1 MISRSPTSWPP
12 SCSHSGTP
20 ISNNATA
27 TATSSTRWPSQDI
40 PMSSSS
46 NRRDFPV
53 KKPLPPRSSRSLSL
67 DEPDSDPEAPVLPP
81 PAAAITATYN
91 RPKKTLRI
99 DGGPGLRVYWTR
111 FRRRLGAGTAPSTSS
126 LVDSSAQGSNDGL
139 RSDTQGGRQGEDE
152 AEVDEVVVDR
162 NWSDEI
168 KSSVS
173 LSEQNISLDRPG
185 GHVTGPNTDR
195 DSVALHTGGFWGV
208 CTPLIILRWRVFP
221 AIVDFFSTKFPNKK
235 SEQHYVKEN
244 WFMRKV
250 RRPSGPFIHFQFSHA
265 LFWCLS
271 SSQPLA
277 LWSSL
282 FLVVNWAVNAATIP
296 GPILLIDKIFV
307 FGVRKCCRYPSA
319 LGVIFFPV
327 HCALDCA
334 CLHSPCPCTC
344 HL

>member
-27 TATSSTRWPSQDI
+27 TVTSSTRWPSQDI

-46 NRRDFPV
+46 TRREFSIKKPL
-53 KKPLPPRSSRSLSL
+53 KPLPPRSSRSLSL

-81 PAAAITATYN
+81 PAAAITTTYN

-99 DGGPGLRVYWTR
+99 DGGPGIRVYWTR

-126 LVDSSAQGSNDGL
+126 LVDSSAQGSNDGF
-139 RSDTQGGRQGEDE
+139 RSDTQGGGQGEDG

-173 LSEQNISLDRPG
+173 LSEQDISLG
-185 GHVTGPNTDR
+185 GNHHVAGPNTDR
-195 DSVALHTGGFWGV
+195 DSVALHTGGFWGLS
-208 CTPLIILRWRVFP
+208 TPLIILRWRVFP
-221 AIVDFFSTKFPNKK
+221 AIVDFFSTQFPNKK

-250 RRPSGPFIHFQFSHA
+250 RRPSWAIHISSSYILYFGACGRRSHSRCG
-265 LFWCLS
+265 LLYSLS
-271 SSQPLA
+271 STGRSTLQ
-277 LWSSL
+277 L
-282 FLVVNWAVNAATIP
+282 FL
-296 GPILLIDKIFV
+296 GLFYL
-307 FGVRKCCRYPSA
+307 
-319 LGVIFFPV
+319 
-327 HCALDCA
+327 
-334 CLHSPCPCTC
+334 
-344 HL
+344 

>member
-1 MISRSPTSWPP
+1 MIVRSPTSYPP

-27 TATSSTRWPSQDI
+27 TVTSSTRWPSQDI

-46 NRRDFPV
+46 TRREFPI
-53 KKPLPPRSSRSLSL
+53 KKPLEPLPPRSSRSLSL
-67 DEPDSDPEAPVLPP
+67 AEPDSDPEAPVLPP
-81 PAAAITATYN
+81 PAAAITSTYN

-99 DGGPGLRVYWTR
+99 DGGPGIRVYWTR

-126 LVDSSAQGSNDGL
+126 LVDSSAQGSNDGF

-173 LSEQNISLDRPG
+173 LSEQDISFDRPG
-185 GHVTGPNTDR
+185 GHHHVAGPNTDR
-195 DSVALHTGGFWGV
+195 DSVALHTGGFWGLS
-208 CTPLIILRWRVFP
+208 TPLIILRWRVFP

-250 RRPSGPFIHFQFSHA
+250 RRPSWSIHISSSHTLHFGA
-265 LFWCLS
+265 CHRRSHSRCGLLYFLS
-271 SSQPLA
+271 STGRSTPQLSQG
-277 LWSSL
+277 L
-282 FLVVNWAVNAATIP
+282 FYL
-296 GPILLIDKIFV
+296 
-307 FGVRKCCRYPSA
+307 
-319 LGVIFFPV
+319 
-327 HCALDCA
+327 
-334 CLHSPCPCTC
+334 
-344 HL
+344 